1 MATNVGSAGL
11 AQAAEQDGERVF
23 QLSPEVAA
31 QLQGGSRRR
40 RSRKYRGGDN
50 SGALLQL
57 AGQANAD
64 TYKAME
70 PAETA
75 KAYAA
80 AFQVA
85 KAQLPLLQAA
95 GQKGGNTSD
104 PSKMVHEAM
113 KNLPLLEAAQQKGG
127 NSSNNKMILAA
138 MNKIPALQTI
148 NTNQIGGNTGA
159 TVNLASTRSVITPG
173 ANQPLPGVSGKPMED
188 LAPVSGGAVTLRSR
202 KGKISLKAPKNSRFQ
217 PAQTRKVRKIKVGVK
232 GIKTRL
238 NRAKK
243 AHNHAQSMPIAT
255 VKQRLVKSGV
265 IKSTTKAPEHML
277 RTMYADLLVT
287 KKGL

>member
-1 MATNVGSAGL
+1 MAANVGSAGL
-11 AQAAEQDGERVF
+11 AQAAEEDGVREF
-23 QLSPEVAA
+23 ELSEENAA
-31 QLQGGSRRR
+31 ALVGGRRR

-57 AGQANAD
+57 AGQS
-64 TYKAME
+64 TGSCKAME
-70 PAETA
+70 PADTA

-95 GQKGGNTSD
+95 KHGGGNTSD

-127 NSSNNKMILAA
+127 NASNNKMILDA
-138 MNKIPALQTI
+138 MNKVPALQI
-148 NTNQIGGNTGA
+148 VKQNGGNTGA
-159 TVNLASTRSVITPG
+159 IVNLASTRSVITPG

-188 LAPVSGGAVTLRSR
+188 LGPVSGGAITLRSR
-202 KGKISLKAPKNSRFQ
+202 KGKISLKAPKNSRIQ
-217 PAQTRKVRKIKVGVK
+217 PALTRKVRKIKVGVK

-255 VKQRLVKSGV
+255 VKQRLVKAGV

>member
-1 MATNVGSAGL
+1 MAENSGSAGI
-11 AQAAEQDGERVF
+11 ANAALEDGERVF
-23 QLSPEVAA
+23 ELSEENAA
-31 QLQGGSRRR
+31 ALTGGSRRR

-50 SGALLQL
+50 SGGLLQL
-57 AGQANAD
+57 AGQASANS
-64 TYKAME
+64 YKAME

-95 GQKGGNTSD
+95 GQKGGNSGD
-104 PSKMVHEAM
+104 PSKMV
-113 KNLPLLEAAQQKGG
+113 
-127 NSSNNKMILAA
+127 LAA
-138 MNKIPALQTI
+138 INKLPILQTI
-148 NTNQIGGNTGA
+148 KHTGGNTGA

-173 ANQPLPGVSGKPMED
+173 ASQPLPGVSGKPMED

-202 KGKISLKAPKNSRFQ
+202 KGKISLKAPKNSRIQ
-217 PAQTRKVRKIKVGVK
+217 PALTRKIRKIKVGVK

-255 VKQRLVKSGV
+255 VKQRLVKAGV
-265 IKSTTKAPEHML
+265 IKASTKAPEHML